1 MSRRP
6 HDIMGIPPE
15 DPGVAPEYQTP
26 PDEFNRFAKSEA
38 EAEQKP
44 SRLRKIMLY
53 VAAAGLIA
61 LGFFTPKRGVLPPA
75 DAQATAAPTLAPEK
89 TPGPTIAPN
98 AEPDETPEET
108 VTPSDTPSPLP
119 TDTPGPTEVP
129 YPLRSEGT
137 IRLAVFADMLDEN
150 YNEVVL
156 ADETFD
162 EATFDHYDL
171 PPLPTQSGYTPLGY
185 VLLSTSGFEYFNELY
200 FDNGTPHAIGSIPL
214 GMTVTAEE
222 LSVVAPDADGV
233 RYVEI
238 HTTWLGENPHI
249 TLQLDDGEQVTEYL
263 AGFPAYSEGLFYLAA
278 LPRPAQAGRTFAGW
292 FDADGNEVDAVT
304 YFDFFTVLPNAQT
317 MEDRDWNAPI
327 PKVLYAHWK

>member
-1 MSRRP
+1 
-6 HDIMGIPPE
+6 MGIPPE

-26 PDEFNRFAKSEA
+26 PDEFNCFASAAPEEEK
-38 EAEQKP
+38 KP
-44 SRLRKIMLY
+44 SRLRKVMLF

-75 DAQATAAPTLAPEK
+75 DAEATAAPTLAPGE
-89 TPGPTIAPN
+89 TPGPTEAPGT
-98 AEPDETPEET
+98 EPDETPEET
-108 VTPSDTPSPLP
+108 LTPSDTPSPLP

-156 ADETFD
+156 ANETFD

-238 HTTWLGENPHI
+238 HTAWLGENPHF

-263 AGFPAYSEGLFYLAA
+263 AGFPAYSEGLF
-278 LPRPAQAGRTFAGW
+278 
-292 FDADGNEVDAVT
+292 
-304 YFDFFTVLPNAQT
+304 
-317 MEDRDWNAPI
+317 
-327 PKVLYAHWK
+327 